1 MTSSAPTAATTP
13 ADAGTTRS
21 TGSLTSPRGAGSRL
35 GAFIRHDLVRQLKMF
50 ESIFFIAVLP
60 TALFLMFGALADWG
74 DLRANNGNVI
84 GHTMV
89 SMALYGAVTATTAI
103 AGSAAVERQLG
114 WGRQLSLTALSGT
127 SYMVGKAI
135 VAVCIAALPVALVYT
150 VGAFTGAEIDGAW
163 RWAASAGLTLVA
175 AAPFA
180 FYGLA
185 AAMLFRS
192 EAAVSAASGMLV
204 VFAFLGN
211 LFMPLNGVLLEI
223 ARFTPLYG
231 SGVLARWP
239 MMEGQ
244 VIAMD
249 GSVITDPLWTA
260 VLNVAVWTLVFLGIC
275 LLANGRRTSR
285 A

>member
-1 MTSSAPTAATTP
+1 MTSPSFTAAP
-13 ADAGTTRS
+13 AAGTAA
-21 TGSLTSPRGAGSRL
+21 GSANPGLTAARGPASRL
-35 GAFIRHDLVRQLKMF
+35 GSFIRHDLVRQLKMF
-50 ESIFFIAVLP
+50 ESVFFIAVLP

-74 DLRANNGNVI
+74 DVRVGNGNMVA
-84 GHTMV
+84 HTMV

-103 AGSAAVERQLG
+103 SGSAAVERQLG

-127 SYMVGKAI
+127 SYMVGKAV

-150 VGAFTGAEIDGAW
+150 VGALTGAEIDSAW

-175 AAPFA
+175 AVPFA

-211 LFMPLNGVLLEI
+211 LFMPLNGFLLDI

-260 VLNVAVWTLVFLGIC
+260 VLNVAAWTLVFLAIC